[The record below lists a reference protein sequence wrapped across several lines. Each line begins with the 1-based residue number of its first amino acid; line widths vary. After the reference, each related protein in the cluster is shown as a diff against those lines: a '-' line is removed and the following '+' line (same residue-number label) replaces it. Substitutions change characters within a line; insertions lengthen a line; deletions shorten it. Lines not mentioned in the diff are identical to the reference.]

1 MIYKVIRPF
10 YDLQDKMEVKGGTIY
25 HEYKAGD
32 IYPRTGHKPSK
43 ERIAELS
50 SGDNAQG
57 SPLIASVKV
66 ADATARLEAAA
77 AKAPARK
84 RTRSKASA
92 KKE

>member
-1 MIYKVIRPF
+1 METMQSILEKDKEKF
-10 YDLQDKMEVKGGTIY
+10 LQM
-25 HEYKAGD
+25 
-32 IYPRTGHKPSK
+32 
-43 ERIAELS
+43 LS
-50 SGDNAQG
+50 SEDNAQG

>member
-1 MIYKVIRPF
+1 MVYKVIRPF
-10 YDLQDKMEVKGGTIY
+10 YDLQDKMEGKGGTIY

-50 SGDNAQG
+50 GSDNAQG
-57 SPLIASVKV
+57 TPLIASGQV

-77 AKAPARK
+77 AKAPSRK
-84 RTRSKASA
+84 KRAKAA
-92 KKE
+92 EENKE